1 MTSSGYMPPVSSNST
16 RRRSPSSTP
25 KRFATP
31 GSHHTGSIAAFV
43 TTADPFASRMR
54 PSGASRPAAIAA
66 CTSGMSMCAFVTAI
80 VGRMS

>member
-1 MTSSGYMPPVSSNST
+1 MTSSGYMPPVSSNSA
-16 RRRSPSSTP
+16 RRRSASAHP

-43 TTADPFASRMR
+43 TTAEPFASRMR
-54 PSGASRPAAIAA
+54 PSARRRPAAIASR
-66 CTSGMSMCAFVTAI
+66 TSGMSMCALVIAI